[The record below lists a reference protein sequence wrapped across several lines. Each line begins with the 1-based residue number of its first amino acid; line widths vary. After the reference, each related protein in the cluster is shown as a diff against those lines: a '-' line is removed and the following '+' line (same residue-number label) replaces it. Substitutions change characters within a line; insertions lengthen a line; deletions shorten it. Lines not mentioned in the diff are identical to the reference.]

1 MKEDTARTDTSIFL
15 CVGVEGRPL
24 CPIRDRRG
32 RRVNPRLDAFDQVE
46 LPCAALNLPD
56 AERREARRREQRQPD
71 QQRAFQDGAPISAEG
86 IGIMLLLR
94 WYMIHSDPASTI
106 TTSTAVKI

>member
-1 MKEDTARTDTSIFL
+1 MD
-15 CVGVEGRPL
+15 
-24 CPIRDRRG
+24 
-32 RRVNPRLDAFDQVE
+32 PRLDAFDQIQ
-46 LPCAALNLPD
+46 LPHQPLDLPD